1 MSRVKGGVNS
11 AKRRRNIL
19 VRAKGY
25 RHGRSTKVRLAKES
39 LLHAGRN
46 AFAHRKDN
54 KTNYR
59 SLWIVRLN
67 AAIREAGHKSYS
79 TFLAK
84 VNGMV
89 KKHGYCTVV
98 VSEGVQGEDGK
109 FLADQGLKDAFGHSQ
124 LGGAAPVVANMIK
137 EALGFKFHWAVA
149 DYLQRAARH
158 IASKTDVDQAYALGK
173 AAVELALKGEN
184 SVMPTIVRVSNKPYK
199 WSIGVAKL
207 KNVANVEKMM
217 PRDFITK
224 DGYGITEKCRTYL
237 TPLIKGEDYP
247 PYKDGLPQYVR
258 MKNISVAKK
267 LKNFKI

>member
-1 MSRVKGGVNS
+1 
-11 AKRRRNIL
+11 
-19 VRAKGY
+19 
-25 RHGRSTKVRLAKES
+25 
-39 LLHAGRN
+39 
-46 AFAHRKDN
+46 
-54 KTNYR
+54 
-59 SLWIVRLN
+59 
-67 AAIREAGHKSYS
+67 
-79 TFLAK
+79 
-84 VNGMV
+84 
-89 KKHGYCTVV
+89 
-98 VSEGVQGEDGK
+98 
-109 FLADQGLKDAFGHSQ
+109 LADQGLKDAFGHSQ

-137 EALGFKFHWAVA
+137 EALGHKFHWAVA

-173 AAVELALKGEN
+173 AAVDLALKGEN

-199 WSIGVAKL
+199 WNIGVAKL

-258 MKNISVAKK
+258 LKNVAVAKK